1 VRATELEFA
10 AMKRTLFSQK
20 PRRDGTALGFGLAF
34 VVFGLLWLLRSVGLE
49 LQTVWLY
56 PVILIG
62 LGLAGLATL
71 ILRERR

>member
-1 VRATELEFA
+1 MRASDPEW
-10 AMKRTLFSQK
+10 AMKPALFSRK

-49 LQTVWLY
+49 LRTAWLY

>member
-1 VRATELEFA
+1 MRASDLDWA
-10 AMKRTLFSQK
+10 AMKHTILSRK
-20 PRRDGTALGFGLAF
+20 PRRDGSALGFGLAF
-34 VVFGLLWLLRSVGLE
+34 VVFGVLWLLRSVGLDVP
-49 LQTVWLY
+49 TAWLY

>member
-1 VRATELEFA
+1 MRASDPGWVPA
-10 AMKRTLFSQK
+10 LFSRK

-49 LQTVWLY
+49 LRTAWLY

-71 ILRERR
+71 MLRERR

>member
-1 VRATELEFA
+1 MRASDMEWA
-10 AMKRTLFSQK
+10 GMKHRLFSQK

-34 VVFGLLWLLRSVGLE
+34 VIFGLLGLLRSVGVDV
-49 LQTVWLY
+49 QTAWLY

-71 ILRERR
+71 LLRERR